1 MKKSEA
7 LTLILFREEIRPLK
21 GQPYSDKVAD
31 EALRLISK
39 YQHDLIDFGHSP
51 QDALQLL
58 QTVYVET

>member
-31 EALRLISK
+31 EVLRVISK
-39 YQHDLIDFGHSP
+39 YEHDLLDFGHSKA
-51 QDALQLL
+51 DALSLL
-58 QTVYVET
+58 QTVYSEI